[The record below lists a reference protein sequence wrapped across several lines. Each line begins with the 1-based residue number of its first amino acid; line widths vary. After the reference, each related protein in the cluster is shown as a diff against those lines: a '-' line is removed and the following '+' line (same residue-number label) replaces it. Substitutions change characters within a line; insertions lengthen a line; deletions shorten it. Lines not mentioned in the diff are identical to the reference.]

1 MNNVSILE
9 RYGQNLV
16 SKEYITDPAI
26 GRDKE
31 IKELILI
38 LLTPE
43 KSALL
48 VGKAGIGKTAIVEGL
63 AYRIKNNMVP
73 NALFGYDLYKIN
85 TTSLIGEYNIDNQ
98 AESRVDLLVKELE
111 KREKTI
117 VFIDETHLLVK
128 SESQAGMDF
137 ANIFKAGLD
146 RGTIKMIGATTT
158 EEYEHFIL
166 KDRAF
171 LRRFQKVDVL
181 EADRDTTIKILMG
194 TIPKYE
200 KQMNLKIPYTDFIK
214 ENKDSLSSI
223 GPILVNVRNITSAI
237 ANGEGSIGKMIQEP
251 SLYTSAMGSLTN
263 LEATLQNAQS
273 IASQAK
279 WILNDVQQGRGSIG
293 KILTEDSVYVEMR
306 DSLAN
311 LREILQKVNSGRGT
325 AGKIVNDAAL
335 YQNAKLTM
343 QKLDMAAEGLEDQ
356 GPISVIGLAVGSL
369 F

>member
-214 ENKDSLSSI
+214 EKLMAFLVDMTDEYKRVYEISSRYPDICLTILSNAFTYALFENQKEVRI
-223 GPILVNVRNITSAI
+223 KHFYYAIRDARNI
-237 ANGEGSIGKMIQEP
+237 
-251 SLYTSAMGSLTN
+251 Y
-263 LEATLQNAQS
+263 
-273 IASQAK
+273 
-279 WILNDVQQGRGSIG
+279 
-293 KILTEDSVYVEMR
+293 EDSKKKDIEKFK
-306 DSLAN
+306 
-311 LREILQKVNSGRGT
+311 EIFADIIKEE
-325 AGKIVNDAAL
+325 
-335 YQNAKLTM
+335 NAI
-343 QKLDMAAEGLEDQ
+343 LD
-356 GPISVIGLAVGSL
+356 
-369 F
+369 

>member
-16 SKEYITDPAI
+16 AKEYITDPAI

-214 ENKDSLSSI
+214 EKLMAFLVDMTDEYKRVYEISSRYPDICLTILSNAFTYALFENQKEVRI
-223 GPILVNVRNITSAI
+223 KHFYYAIRDARNI
-237 ANGEGSIGKMIQEP
+237 
-251 SLYTSAMGSLTN
+251 Y
-263 LEATLQNAQS
+263 
-273 IASQAK
+273 
-279 WILNDVQQGRGSIG
+279 
-293 KILTEDSVYVEMR
+293 EDSKKKDIEKFK
-306 DSLAN
+306 
-311 LREILQKVNSGRGT
+311 EIFADIIKEE
-325 AGKIVNDAAL
+325 
-335 YQNAKLTM
+335 NA
-343 QKLDMAAEGLEDQ
+343 
-356 GPISVIGLAVGSL
+356 I
-369 F
+369 

>member
-16 SKEYITDPAI
+16 AKEYITDPAI

-214 ENKDSLSSI
+214 EKLMAFLVDMTDEYKRVYEISSRYPDICLTILSNAFTYALFENQKEVKI
-223 GPILVNVRNITSAI
+223 KHFYYAIRDARNI
-237 ANGEGSIGKMIQEP
+237 
-251 SLYTSAMGSLTN
+251 Y
-263 LEATLQNAQS
+263 
-273 IASQAK
+273 
-279 WILNDVQQGRGSIG
+279 
-293 KILTEDSVYVEMR
+293 EDSKKKDIEKFK
-306 DSLAN
+306 
-311 LREILQKVNSGRGT
+311 EIFADIIKEE
-325 AGKIVNDAAL
+325 
-335 YQNAKLTM
+335 NAI
-343 QKLDMAAEGLEDQ
+343 LD
-356 GPISVIGLAVGSL
+356 
-369 F
+369 